1 MLALFSFAQY
11 ISMIT
16 YSSGPPSRVLIRETF
31 YHSQHSWS
39 YTAMLLYSATAMVS
53 ILDLILIYQHP
64 TNIPDG
70 KFQWRKFC
78 KIIIQS
84 ER

>member
-11 ISMIT
+11 ISMIQLT

-39 YTAMLLYSATAMVS
+39 YTAIILLYSATWS
-53 ILDLILIYQHP
+53 QYWIS
-64 TNIPDG
+64 
-70 KFQWRKFC
+70 F
-78 KIIIQS
+78 
-84 ER
+84 